1 MPKLEKNYQFKTQ
14 LLQVHKKDIRDL
26 SVEPKKT
33 DFVFDDDVQIIVKDL
48 DIDQVI
54 MTAVRDFEDYLFTS
68 MNVCVSVK
76 LAQSKKAKTL
86 TICLNQDL
94 GKASGYMGYRIKTT
108 SKAILLEGYDP
119 RGIAQ
124 GLYYL
129 EDMMNYIHA
138 PYISADT
145 IERKA
150 LFSPRIVQS
159 PFGMFSY
166 PDEAFMLMAHRGEDA
181 IDLWLKDPYTDK
193 MGNPIDVNLI
203 AQRAKKYG
211 VDVYVE
217 IYAPNEMHPTDDGA
231 QEYYDKLYGEIFDVC
246 PIIKG
251 IMVEGECSN
260 FNSRDPKVGLAPHS
274 KNYIDNI
281 PTGKVS
287 PGWWPCSDYPEW
299 ITMIRD
305 AVRKK
310 SDTCEVI
317 FCTYNWGYAPEEDR
331 IKLLKA
337 IPTDIS
343 ICATFD
349 MFEQYKVGNIVE
361 NVWDYSLSFVG
372 PSKYF
377 VSEAKVAKERGIR
390 LLSIT
395 NTAGRT
401 WDFGVVPYE
410 PMPEQW
416 IKRYKALQKA
426 KADYNLAGF
435 YESIHYGFHPSFI
448 GDLAKQAFFTPIES
462 LDKTL
467 DKILARDF
475 GEKNVPTIRR
485 ATAYLSKAI
494 EYYIPTNEDQYG
506 AFRIGPSYPLWS
518 SQFNGLPSP
527 IPDQGRIPSK
537 KHAMFGNRIYFGE
550 YTQDLDGNNSLSGV
564 RIRQEIKSLE
574 SMLQL
579 AYNCYWTLLTIPEP
593 NENLQKFML
602 LVRFIKNTIITG
614 LNVKKHFIIK
624 QKLSIA
630 NTRELADEYIAQLI
644 SLLKGEKENVEDTI
658 NIVKYDS
665 RLGWEPSMEYTCDQ
679 KSLEWKLRQLEYELN
694 VKIPKYKKANSLID
708 QF

>member
-1 MPKLEKNYQFKTQ
+1 MLKEQKNYDFKKE
-14 LLQVHKKDIRDL
+14 LLELHKKDTRNF
-26 SVEPKKT
+26 SVQPKRT
-33 DFVFDDDVQIIVKDL
+33 DFVFDDDVQIIVKDY
-48 DIDQVI
+48 DQDQVI
-54 MTAVRDFEDYLFTS
+54 ITAVRDFEDFLFTS
-68 MNVCVSVK
+68 MNVSVSVK
-76 LAQSKKAKTL
+76 REQTKKAKTL
-86 TICLNQDL
+86 TVCLNQDL
-94 GKASGYMGYRIKTT
+94 GDASGYMGYRIKTT
-108 SKAILLEGYDP
+108 SKSILLEGYDP
-119 RGIAQ
+119 RGVAQ

-129 EDMMNYIHA
+129 EDMINYIHS
-138 PYISADT
+138 PYINAGK

-166 PDEAFMLMAHRGEDA
+166 PDEAFMWMAHRCEDA
-181 IDLWLKDPYTDK
+181 IDLWLKDPYTDLQ
-193 MGNPIDVNLI
+193 GNPIDVNLI
-203 AQRAKKYG
+203 AERAKKYG

-217 IYAPNEMHPTDDGA
+217 IYAPNDMHPTEPGA
-231 QEYYDKLYGEIFDVC
+231 QEYYDKIYGEIFDIC

-260 FNSRDPKVGLAPHS
+260 FKSRDPKVGLAPHS

-331 IKLLKA
+331 VKLLNA
-337 IPTDIS
+337 LPTDIS
-343 ICATFD
+343 VCATFD

-401 WDFGVVPYE
+401 WDFGVIPYE
-410 PMPEQW
+410 PMAQQW

-467 DKILARDF
+467 DKILASYF
-475 GEKNVPTIRR
+475 GAENV
-485 ATAYLSKAI
+485 ATVREALNLLSQAI
-494 EYYIPTNEDQYG
+494 EHFSPTNEDQYG
-506 AFRIGPSYPLWS
+506 AFRVGPAYPLWS

-527 IPDQGRIPSK
+527 IPNQGRQPSRN
-537 KHAMFGNRIYFGE
+537 HAMFGERIYFGE

-574 SMLQL
+574 TMLLL
-579 AYNCYWTLLTIPEP
+579 AYKSYWKLLTIPEL
-593 NENLQKFML
+593 NENLEKLIL
-602 LVRFIKNTIITG
+602 LIRFIKNTILTG

-624 QKLSIA
+624 QNLSIA
-630 NTRELADEYIAQLI
+630 KSREQADEYIAQLI
-644 SLLKGEKENVEDTI
+644 SVLKMEKDNVIDTMS
-658 NIVKYDS
+658 IVKYDS
-665 RLGWEPSMEYTCDQ
+665 RLGWEPSMEYTTDQ
-679 KSLEWKLRQLEYELN
+679 KGLEWKLRQLDYELN

-708 QF
+708 KF